1 MEKLWG
7 RRFSALI
14 IDIIVVTLVI
24 WILSALI
31 YPLIAIM
38 GIYMV
43 LNLWL
48 VFAAF
53 IILVYFTYLE
63 ANYGTTF
70 GKNIMKIKVIADE
83 GEVTY
88 KKALI
93 RSLSKILWVPL
104 IIDVLAGFGAGGS
117 KIRYLDKIAG
127 TNVISIT
134 SINRDN
140 NKLKSMTHD

>member
-14 IDIIVVTLVI
+14 IDIIVVTLII

-31 YPLIAIM
+31 YPFIAIM
-38 GIYMV
+38 GIYAV

-48 VFAAF
+48 VFAAL

-63 ANYGTTF
+63 ANYSTTL
-70 GKNIMKIKVIADE
+70 GKIIMKIKVIADE
-83 GEVTY
+83 GDLTY

-93 RSLSKILWVPL
+93 RNLSKILWVPL
-104 IIDVLAGFGAGGS
+104 IIDVLAGFATGDS

-127 TNVISIT
+127 TNVIQISK
-134 SINRDN
+134 NQKD
-140 NKLKSMTHD
+140 